1 MAAPGQLN
9 IVELAMAVGT
19 NRTYISNY
27 INQQLHT
34 TFYEYVNKWRVE
46 HAKKLL
52 ASTDLS
58 LEDISIKAAQGGL
71 SVAGGCR
78 CLTKELDMIAC

>member
-1 MAAPGQLN
+1 MAIIFTLERFLKAFANEKVYLNLKLN

-34 TFYEYVNKWRVE
+34 TFYEYVNKWRLTEIVIVGI
-46 HAKKLL
+46 KK
-52 ASTDLS
+52 S
-58 LEDISIKAAQGGL
+58 LFVLFLFK
-71 SVAGGCR
+71 
-78 CLTKELDMIAC
+78 